1 MMHIEFIVATL
12 KRDVE
17 MVKMTLAD
25 LTDAEML
32 VRPCAGANHATW
44 QIGHLVMAESRLVNA
59 AVPGAVPPPP
69 EGYPDK
75 FTKESAKNDDP
86 SFFPKKAE
94 LMDNLIKAREATI
107 AWTQSLKPADLDKTI
122 PPPTD
127 RFAPTVGML
136 LHALPLHV
144 GMHLGQ
150 FQVLRRKLG
159 RPVLF

>member
-1 MMHIEFIVATL
+1 MTHIEFIVATL

-25 LTDAEML
+25 LSDAEML
-32 VRPCAGANHATW
+32 VRPVAGANHATW
-44 QIGHLVMAESRLVNA
+44 QVGHLVVAESRLVNA

-69 EGYPDK
+69 SGYTDK
-75 FTKESAKNDDP
+75 FNKETASKDDP
-86 SFFPKKAE
+86 EFFPKKSE
-94 LMDNLIKAREATI
+94 LLENLGKAREATI
-107 AWTQSLKPADLDKTI
+107 AWAKTLTPADLDKTI

-127 RFAPTVGML
+127 RFAPTVGQL

>member
-1 MMHIEFIVATL
+1 MTHIESIVAML

-17 MVKMTLAD
+17 MVKMTLGD
-25 LTDAEML
+25 LSDTEML
-32 VRPCAGANHATW
+32 VRSVPGANHAAW
-44 QIGHLVMAESRLVNA
+44 QIGHLVVAESRLVNA
-59 AVPGAVPPPP
+59 AVPGAVPAAP
-69 EGYPDK
+69 EGYTDK
-75 FTKESAKNDDP
+75 FNKETAKNDDP
-86 SFFPKKAE
+86 NFFPKKAE
-94 LMDNLIKAREATI
+94 LLENLTKARGATI
-107 AWTQSLKPADLDKTI
+107 AWAQTLKPVDLEKTI

-127 RFAPTVGML
+127 RFAPNVGLL

>member
-1 MMHIEFIVATL
+1 MTHIELIVATL

-25 LTDAEML
+25 LNDAEML
-32 VRPCAGANHATW
+32 VRSVPGANHATW
-44 QIGHLVMAESRLVNA
+44 QVGHLVVAESRLVNA

-69 EGYPDK
+69 QGYPDK
-75 FTKESAKNDDP
+75 FNKETACKDDP

-94 LMDNLIKAREATI
+94 LLENLTKAREATI
-107 AWTQSLKPADLDKTI
+107 GWAQNLKPADLDKAI

-127 RFAPTVGML
+127 RFAPTVGQL
-136 LHALPLHV
+136 LHMLPLHV

>member
-1 MMHIEFIVATL
+1 MTHIEFIVATL

-25 LTDAEML
+25 LSDAEML
-32 VRPCAGANHATW
+32 VRPVPGANHAAW
-44 QIGHLVMAESRLVNA
+44 QVGHLVVAESRLVSA

-69 EGYPDK
+69 QGYPDK
-75 FTKESAKNDDP
+75 FNKETAGKDDP
-86 SFFPKKAE
+86 TFFPKKAE
-94 LMDNLIKAREATI
+94 LLENLTKAREATI
-107 AWTQSLKPADLDKTI
+107 AWAQNLKPADLDKPI

-127 RFAPTVGML
+127 RFAPTVGQL
-136 LHALPLHV
+136 LHMLPLHV

>member
-1 MMHIEFIVATL
+1 MTHIEAIVDTL

-25 LTDAEML
+25 LSDSEML
-32 VRPCAGANHATW
+32 VRPVPGANHATW
-44 QIGHLVMAESRLVNA
+44 QIGHLVVAESRLVNA

-69 EGYPDK
+69 SGYADK
-75 FTKESAKNDDP
+75 FNKETAKNDDP
-86 SFFPKKAE
+86 SFFPKKDE
-94 LMDNLIKAREATI
+94 LLANLSKARDATI
-107 AWTQSLKPADLDKTI
+107 AWARSLNPADLDKTI

-127 RFAPTVGML
+127 RFAPTVGFL
-136 LHALPLHV
+136 LHALPLHI